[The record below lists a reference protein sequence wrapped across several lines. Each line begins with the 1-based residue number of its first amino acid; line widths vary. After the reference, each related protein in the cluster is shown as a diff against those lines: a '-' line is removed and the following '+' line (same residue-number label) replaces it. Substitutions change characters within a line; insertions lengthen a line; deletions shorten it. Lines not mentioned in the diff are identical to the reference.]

1 MKHLL
6 QNLENGET
14 TIIDIPAPEVEDGH
28 LLIETS
34 VSLVSPGTEKM
45 LIDFGNAGYL
55 KKITQQ
61 PDKVKKVLDKVKTDG
76 LLSTYEAVKSKLNM
90 PRNYDLG
97 GAKYPKRSFSANGLC
112 IGTRSKFF

>member
-28 LLIETS
+28 LLIETT

-45 LIDFGNAGYL
+45 LIDFGN
-55 KKITQQ
+55 
-61 PDKVKKVLDKVKTDG
+61 
-76 LLSTYEAVKSKLNM
+76 LNLW
-90 PRNYDLG
+90 Y
-97 GAKYPKRSFSANGLC
+97 SARTC
-112 IGTRSKFF
+112 RPVWC